1 MLSFRTIFIYESAE
15 RTDVLIELK
24 HVTKSFRTDTGDIDA
39 VNDVTLTIEK
49 GDIYGIIGLSG
60 AGKSTLVRCINFLEV
75 PTSGEVVFKGTPLS
89 SLSKKELL
97 RTRRSI
103 SMIFQGFNLLSQRN
117 ALGNVCYPLEIAGV
131 SKKEAIKK
139 AKELL
144 TVVGLEDRMNS
155 YPAQLSGGQK
165 QRVAIARALATDPE
179 VLLCDEATSALDPN
193 TTRSILELLKKINET
208 MGVTIV
214 VITHEM
220 KVVEQICN
228 KVAVLDHGVVAEEG
242 LVKDIFIAPQSDIAK
257 ELILPKTSAVSKVI
271 GGKTIRIVFDGQE
284 SSEPVISNLSL
295 ECRTAVNIMGADT
308 KDIDGR
314 AYGQMLI
321 QLPDDET
328 AVARIY
334 NFLDKR
340 NIKYEEVG

>member
-1 MLSFRTIFIYESAE
+1 M
-15 RTDVLIELK
+15 IELK
-24 HVTKSFRTDTGDIDA
+24 HVTKSFHTDTGEIDA
-39 VNDVTLTIEK
+39 VRDVSLKIEK

-60 AGKSTLVRCINFLEV
+60 AGKSTLVRCINFLEI
-75 PTSGEVVFKGTPLS
+75 PTSGEVLFKGTSLA

-97 RTRRSI
+97 KTRRSI

-117 ALGNVCYPLEIAGV
+117 AIGNVCYPMEIAGI
-131 SKKEAIKK
+131 SKKEAVKK

-144 TVVGLEDRMNS
+144 TVVGLEDRMSS

-165 QRVAIARALATDPE
+165 QRVAIARALAMDPE

-193 TTRSILELLKKINET
+193 TTHAILDLLKKINET
-208 MGVTIV
+208 MGVTII

-220 KVVEQICN
+220 KVVEQICS
-228 KVAVLDHGVVAEEG
+228 KVAVLDHGVVAEKG
-242 LVKDIFIAPQSDIAK
+242 LVKDIFMMPQSEIARD
-257 ELILPKTSAVSKVI
+257 LILPKTTAVSKVI

-308 KDIDGR
+308 KDIGGK
-314 AYGQMLI
+314 AYGQMLL
-321 QLPDDET
+321 QLPEDESS
-328 AVARIY
+328 VARIY
-334 NFLDKR
+334 NFLHKR
-340 NIKYEEVG
+340 GIKYEEVSK

>member
-1 MLSFRTIFIYESAE
+1 M
-15 RTDVLIELK
+15 IELK
-24 HVTKSFRTDTGDIDA
+24 HVTKSFHTDTGEIDA
-39 VNDVTLTIEK
+39 VRDVSIKIEK

-75 PTSGEVVFKGTPLS
+75 PTSGEILFKGTSLA

-117 ALGNVCYPLEIAGV
+117 AIGNVCYPMEIAGIP
-131 SKKEAIKK
+131 KKEAIKK

-144 TVVGLEDRMNS
+144 AVVGLEDRMSS
-155 YPAQLSGGQK
+155 YPSQLSGGQK

-193 TTRSILELLKKINET
+193 TTHAILDLLKKINET
-208 MGVTIV
+208 MGVTII

-228 KVAVLDHGVVAEEG
+228 KVAVLDHGSVAEEG
-242 LVKDIFIAPQSDIAK
+242 LVKDIFMMPQSEIARD
-257 ELILPKTSAVSKVI
+257 LILPKTTAVSKVI
-271 GGKTIRIVFDGQE
+271 GGKTVRIVFDGQE

-308 KDIDGR
+308 KDIGGK
-314 AYGQMLI
+314 AYGQMLL
-321 QLPDDET
+321 QLPEDESS
-328 AVARIY
+328 VARIY

-340 NIKYEEVG
+340 GIKYEEVSK